1 MSKTDRD
8 LLKEQYAA
16 NNMDPSILD
25 DTKERS
31 EELARA
37 TAQKDQTETRRDA
50 GKVVEESR
58 KSLGNVDFSYSK
70 KYQDLK
76 SQLDNAESWQKAKI
90 LAEMT
95 TIKTKGTITPSEKQ
109 KMLDS
114 AIALPLDQLMSEHSR
129 LIAKYNELG
138 EKIKGL
144 SVEEYQ
150 KSADEAAKKAYKKY
164 QDALRNHPEASLTE
178 RSAYQRA
185 FSSEKEKIY
194 QTEEARYEADKQ
206 ALMIEMWETNET
218 LKAHEMA
225 LSKYISE
232 NSDLISQEM
241 EAARRAEIRGSLR
254 GLAELIGTDDS
265 VLAYLE
271 NAEEL
276 RGKAAKALSGFL
288 RADRKS
294 ANGDPGKESGSSGD
308 KGSSHGDNSSSLTD
322 AQWEKY
328 LSLRAAG
335 IY

>member
-1 MSKTDRD
+1 MSETVKDVD
-8 LLKEQYAA
+8 VKDAIAQ
-16 NNMDPSILD
+16 
-25 DTKERS
+25 
-31 EELARA
+31 A
-37 TAQKDQTETRRDA
+37 TAQPDPKETRKAVMDLI
-50 GKVVEESR
+50 EESR

-76 SQLDNAESWQKAKI
+76 SQLDNAESWQKKKI

-95 TIKTKGTITPSEKQ
+95 MIKTKGTITPSEKQ

-144 SVEEYQ
+144 SIEEYQ
-150 KSADEAAKKAYKKY
+150 TRADTEVEENRKKY
-164 QDALRNHPEASLTE
+164 VSELQRHPEYSDAK
-178 RSAYQRA
+178 RA
-185 FSSEKEKIY
+185 RIRAIAESNLSDIYEKE
-194 QTEEARYEADKQ
+194 EAQYTADKQ

-232 NSDLISQEM
+232 NSDLIAQEM
-241 EAARRAEIRGSLR
+241 EEARRAEIRGSLR

-288 RADRKS
+288 KTDRKEVSEEPKKEKVS
-294 ANGDPGKESGSSGD
+294 AGD
-308 KGSSHGDNSSSLTD
+308 KGSANSNSSYSMSD
-322 AQWEKY
+322 DQWEKY
-328 LSLRAAG
+328 LTLRAAG